1 MNIIQIG
8 ANRGDD
14 PAQEYITRNKDKLS
28 NVIIVEP
35 IPYLIPVL
43 KEKYSNIPQAR
54 IENVGIVGSETAE
67 DLDFYYEKNSN
78 YECSSFN
85 KDHLPSL
92 GCKPE
97 YICVIKVPVM
107 TFDQLM
113 TKYGLCEL
121 DDLFIDAEGY
131 DYQIITSIDFKK
143 YKINTITFEASH
155 MDGTRCR
162 GNNEELLKKL
172 LMENGY
178 IIFKHGENSVANL
191 VIN

>member
-8 ANRGDD
+8 ANSGDD
-14 PAQEYITRNKDKLS
+14 PAQEYINKNKDKLN

-35 IPYLIPVL
+35 IPYLVPVL
-43 KEKYSNIPQAR
+43 REKYSHIPQAH
-54 IENVGIVGSETAE
+54 IENVGIVGSESSDA
-67 DLDFYYEKNSN
+67 LDFYYEKNSN

-107 TFDQLM
+107 TFNQLM
-113 TKYGLCEL
+113 SKYGLLEL

-143 YKINTITFEASH
+143 YKIKTITFEASH
-155 MDGTRCR
+155 MDGTRSR
-162 GNNEELLKKL
+162 GKNEEALKTL

-191 VIN
+191 VMD